1 MDNQLPPWLHFWQ
14 RPYPSANTLLIE
26 DEKPV
31 LVDSGSGSDVPA
43 MLHWL
48 HGVGVPAERLWLLI
62 NTHYHCDHAGG
73 NYYLQSQAQ
82 VRIAAH
88 RWEAKLINNR
98 DAEAC
103 SVRFLRQ
110 PIEPYRV
117 DTLLEDGEEIVLG
130 RHVLRVLHT
139 PGHTLGHISL
149 YFPQDKILICGDAVH
164 NDDVSWINPFREG
177 AGALERTVESIDKL
191 AQLDVRLAFSGHGS
205 MLAQPQKA
213 FDRARQRYEKWLR
226 EPEKLGWHACKRIFA
241 YALML
246 TGGLPRSTEADYLLS
261 CPWFLDYSRHV
272 FHTQPAAFVQ
282 PLVEEMLRSGAAG
295 WQDERLVALTAYTPP
310 AEEWISAATRWIPPD
325 QWSK

>member
-1 MDNQLPPWLHFWQ
+1 MENQPPAWLHFWQ
-14 RPYPSANTLLIE
+14 RPYPSANTILIE

-31 LVDSGSGSDVPA
+31 LIDSGFGSDVPA
-43 MLHWL
+43 TLQWL
-48 HGVGVPAERLWLLI
+48 QALGVPPEQLWLLI

-73 NYYLQSQAQ
+73 NSYLQSQAG

-103 SVRFLRQ
+103 SVLFLRQ

-117 DTLLEDGEEIVLG
+117 DTLLEDGDELMLGKRIV
-130 RHVLRVLHT
+130 RVLHT

-149 YFPQDKILICGDAVH
+149 YFPQDKLLVCGDAVH

-177 AGALERTVESIDKL
+177 VGALERTVESIERL
-191 AQLDVRLAFSGHGS
+191 AQLDVHLAFSGHGS
-205 MLAQPQKA
+205 MLAQPQEA
-213 FDRARQRYEKWLR
+213 FDRARRRYDKWLR

-246 TGGLPRSTEADYLLS
+246 NGGLLREAALDYLLT

-272 FHTQPAAFVQ
+272 FHSQPAAFVQ
-282 PLVEEMLRSGAAG
+282 PLLEEMVRSGAAQ
-295 WQDERLVALTAYTPP
+295 WRDERLVALTTYMKPDA
-310 AEEWISAATRWIPPD
+310 EWINAAIQWIPPD
-325 QWSK
+325 RWPK